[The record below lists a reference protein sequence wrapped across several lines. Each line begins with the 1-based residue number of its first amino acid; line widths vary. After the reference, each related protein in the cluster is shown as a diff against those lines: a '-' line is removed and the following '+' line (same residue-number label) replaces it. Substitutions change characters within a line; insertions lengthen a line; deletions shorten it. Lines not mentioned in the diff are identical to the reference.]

1 MPFAS
6 IDFELANA
14 NPTSICALG
23 VATFSNTKL
32 INKYRWLIRPPH
44 GSGEFAPYNTQIHGI
59 TPDMVYDAPLF
70 CELWQELYPIIR
82 GMTLVAH
89 NAPFDTAILR
99 KNCSHFGLYLDG
111 HDTLC
116 SCQVS
121 RKLLPELFNHK
132 LCTVS
137 AALGVPLNHHD
148 PVSDA
153 VASGMII
160 LEGMKVLGVSSPQA
174 LAKALDV
181 KMGYIEPL
189 EGEMY
194 V

>member
-6 IDFELANA
+6 IDFELANSNA
-14 NPTSICALG
+14 TSICALG
-23 VATFSNTKL
+23 VAIFSHGKL
-32 INKYRWLIRPPH
+32 VNKYRWLIRPPH
-44 GSGEFAPYNTQIHGI
+44 GSGEFASYNTQIHGI

-70 CELWQELYPIIR
+70 CELWQELYPILR

-89 NAPFDTAILR
+89 NAPFDTGILR
-99 KNCSHFGLYLDG
+99 KNCAHFGLYLDG
-111 HDTLC
+111 HDYVC

-121 RKLLPELFNHK
+121 RKLLPDLVNHK
-132 LCTVS
+132 LSTVS
-137 AALGVPLNHHD
+137 AALGIPLNHHD

-153 VASGMII
+153 VAAGEII
-160 LEGMKVLGVSSPQA
+160 LAGMKASGTKSPQA
-174 LAKALDV
+174 LAKLLGV
-181 KMGYIEPL
+181 NVGHIEPL